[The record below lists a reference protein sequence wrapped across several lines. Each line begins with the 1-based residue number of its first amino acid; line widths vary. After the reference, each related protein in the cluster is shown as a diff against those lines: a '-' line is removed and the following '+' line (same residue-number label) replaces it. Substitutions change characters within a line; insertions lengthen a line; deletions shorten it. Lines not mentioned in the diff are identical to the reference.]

1 MGDEEI
7 KEHNQFEQLIQ
18 ELIDNE
24 FSCADDFFSAET
36 TAGLNANMANLKM
49 AGSLKHAG
57 IGNQS
62 HFQTNK
68 LIRGDSVNWI
78 EDQSNNPF
86 EEIYLRK
93 IWRFI
98 NHMNKTCFTSIKSF
112 ESHYANYEVGGF
124 YKRHIDQF
132 KTEKGRKFSMVLYL
146 NQDWKVEDEGLLS
159 LYPLKGE
166 QIDILPVGGRIVF
179 FRSDEMEHEVR
190 PSFTR
195 ERCSIAGWLKN

>member
-1 MGDEEI
+1 MGNEEI
-7 KEHNQFEQLIQ
+7 KEYNQFEKLIQ

-24 FSCADDFFSAET
+24 FSCSDDFFQPET
-36 TAGLNANMANLKM
+36 IEGLRMNIEHLKASRLM
-49 AGSLKHAG
+49 KQAG
-57 IGNQS
+57 IGN
-62 HFQTNK
+62 HNNFQTNI
-68 LIRGDSVNWI
+68 LIRGDKVNWI
-78 EDQSNNPF
+78 EENSTNPF
-86 EEIYLRK
+86 EEVYLRK

-112 ESHYANYEVGGF
+112 ESHYASYEIGSC

-146 NQDWKVEDEGLLS
+146 NQDWKEKDEGALS
-159 LYPLKGE
+159 IYPLKSE
-166 QIDILPVGGRIVF
+166 QKDILPVGGRIVF

-195 ERCSIAGWLKN
+195 ERTSIAGWLKN